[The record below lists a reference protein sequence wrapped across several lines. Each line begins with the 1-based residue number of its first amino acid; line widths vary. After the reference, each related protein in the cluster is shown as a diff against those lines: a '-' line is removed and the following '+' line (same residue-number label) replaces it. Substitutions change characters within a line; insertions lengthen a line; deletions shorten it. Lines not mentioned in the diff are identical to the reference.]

1 MTHSQGS
8 SDDDTHS
15 DTRNADEIRRG
26 TTTHTD
32 AEERRELVAFIEW
45 RDVATHILRSG
56 VTAQRHLTT
65 EDKVG
70 QIHLAGVFVTKV
82 AHELRRLDLDEHG
95 CHRATGEPTD
105 DYELNLVSLMMEAE
119 REIGVSPSDEEID
132 RMPEA
137 DAKRAIAERQR
148 KRNFAYSTYL
158 RIVERCR

>member
-1 MTHSQGS
+1 
-8 SDDDTHS
+8 
-15 DTRNADEIRRG
+15 
-26 TTTHTD
+26 
-32 AEERRELVAFIEW
+32 
-45 RDVATHILRSG
+45 

-82 AHELRRLDLDEHG
+82 ADELRRLDLDEQG
-95 CHRATGEPTD
+95 CHRATGTPID
-105 DYELNLVSLMMEAE
+105 HYELNLVSLMMEAE
-119 REIGVSPSDEEID
+119 REIGVSPSDEDID

-137 DAKRAIAERQR
+137 DARRAIAERQR

>member
-1 MTHSQGS
+1 MTHSHRS
-8 SDDDTHS
+8 SDDEAHI
-15 DTRNADEIRRG
+15 DTRNADEKRTDIA
-26 TTTHTD
+26 THIDT
-32 AEERRELVAFIEW
+32 ERHRELVAFAEW

-82 AHELRRLDLDEHG
+82 ANELRRLDLDEQG
-95 CHRATGEPTD
+95 CHRATGTPVD
-105 DYELNLVSLMMEAE
+105 DYELNLVSLMIEAE
-119 REIGVSPSDEEID
+119 REIGVSPTDEEID

-137 DAKRAIAERQR
+137 DAKRATAERQR

>member
-1 MTHSQGS
+1 MTHSHRS
-8 SDDDTHS
+8 SDDEAHI
-15 DTRNADEIRRG
+15 DTRNADERH
-26 TTTHTD
+26 TDTATHTD
-32 AEERRELVAFIEW
+32 AQRHRELVAFIEW

-82 AHELRRLDLDEHG
+82 ANELRRLDLDEQG
-95 CHRATGEPTD
+95 CARATGTPTD

-119 REIGVSPSDEEID
+119 REIGVSPSDEDID